1 MYSVNYLQVTVENT
15 IELQE
20 DHSVYDDHLLL
31 KERTDRQWLRI
42 LAFALLYQHIR

>member
-1 MYSVNYLQVTVENT
+1 MYSVNYLQVTVGNT

-31 KERTDRQWLRI
+31 KERTDRQWSSHCYI
-42 LAFALLYQHIR
+42 NTSVEI